1 MTAPSRASLDDIRR
15 HYPAAPNPT
24 LIPNGVDI
32 RPFGRVT
39 ATAVAAAR
47 DRYQL
52 PEKFILAVGAHR
64 PHKNHEVL
72 VQAMAAVPGDV
83 GLVIVGS
90 PDPSFR
96 DPLPGLIAELGL
108 ESRVKLVPDVA
119 DEWLPAVY
127 RAASVFAFPSL
138 AEGYGLPVLEA
149 MAAGV
154 PVVMSD
160 IRVMAEVAGSA
171 AVMVPPRD
179 VAGWAS
185 ALTAV
190 LCDAALA
197 DRLTAGRSRRRG
209 GRQLGTRSLGP
220 EQPAVRRGHR
230 APDSVRADRTQLRVA
245 GRVRGRLLGYRA
257 EGTAMPTP
265 VMIEARG
272 LVKSFRSA
280 QALAGLD
287 LTVPA
292 GTTMCLLGPNGAGKT
307 TAVRVLSTLLR
318 PDAGWAR
325 VAGHDVVA
333 EGAAVRRRIG
343 LSGQYASVDDCL
355 TGRANL
361 VMIGRL
367 RRLARREARR
377 RAADLLATLDLERA
391 ADRPVRTYSGGMR
404 RRLDLAASLLGQP
417 SVLFLDEPTTGLDP
431 QSRLT
436 LWGIIGELV
445 GAGTTLLLT
454 TQYLDEAD
462 RLADRICVIDGGR
475 VTAEGSPAELK
486 SRVGTSHLRLTV
498 PATVSLTRVAEE
510 ISGYA
515 AGPVRRLAGH
525 RGLDIPVVPRPG
537 LVTEI
542 VRVLDAAGIDVDD
555 IAVRQPSLDD
565 VFASLT
571 GPVAA

>member
-1 MTAPSRASLDDIRR
+1 
-15 HYPAAPNPT
+15 
-24 LIPNGVDI
+24 
-32 RPFGRVT
+32 
-39 ATAVAAAR
+39 
-47 DRYQL
+47 
-52 PEKFILAVGAHR
+52 
-64 PHKNHEVL
+64 
-72 VQAMAAVPGDV
+72 
-83 GLVIVGS
+83 
-90 PDPSFR
+90 
-96 DPLPGLIAELGL
+96 
-108 ESRVKLVPDVA
+108 
-119 DEWLPAVY
+119 
-127 RAASVFAFPSL
+127 
-138 AEGYGLPVLEA
+138 
-149 MAAGV
+149 
-154 PVVMSD
+154 
-160 IRVMAEVAGSA
+160 
-171 AVMVPPRD
+171 
-179 VAGWAS
+179 
-185 ALTAV
+185 
-190 LCDAALA
+190 
-197 DRLTAGRSRRRG
+197 
-209 GRQLGTRSLGP
+209 
-220 EQPAVRRGHR
+220 
-230 APDSVRADRTQLRVA
+230 
-245 GRVRGRLLGYRA
+245 
-257 EGTAMPTP
+257 MPTP

-280 QALAGLD
+280 RALAGLD
-287 LTVPA
+287 LTVLA

-333 EGAAVRRRIG
+333 DGAAVRRRIG
-343 LSGQYASVDDCL
+343 MSGQYVSVDECL

-367 RRLARREARR
+367 SRLARREARH
-377 RAADLLATLDLERA
+377 RAASLLAALDLERA
-391 ADRPVRTYSGGMR
+391 ADRAVRTYSGGMR

-445 GAGTTLLLT
+445 SAGTTLLLT

-486 SRVGTSHLRLTV
+486 TRVGTSHLRLTV
-498 PATVSLTRVAEE
+498 PATVSLTRVADE